1 MKLENEFLLVEIAAQ
16 GAEVTRIFNKKDET
30 DVLWEGNPVFWCRH
44 SPLLFPY
51 VGKTYQNKLWIDG
64 KQYDTEK
71 HGFARTSLFD
81 CVAESE
87 NSVTYMLK
95 DSEETKKM
103 FPYAFEL
110 YVTYTLEENRLNVKW
125 EVRNPADKTRY
136 FCIGGH
142 PAIRFAK
149 PEEKKTDYV
158 LKFPGKKTLEY
169 IGVIESEA
177 AADPDTIYK
186 MELENECYPLTEELL
201 ANDALIF
208 DHEQFDEVWVCHKD
222 GRPYVG
228 MKYQGIPSM
237 GIWSMPN
244 APFVC
249 LEPWMGRCDNVGFNK
264 DISEKPFINHVDAG
278 ETFVNG
284 YELIVA
290 VNHKG

>member
-51 VGKTYQNKLWIDG
+51 VGKIYQNKLWIDG

-125 EVRNPADKTRY
+125 EVKNPSDETIY
-136 FCIGGH
+136 FTIGAH
-142 PAIRFAK
+142 PAFRFAK
-149 PEEKKTDYV
+149 NEEGKTDYI
-158 LKFPGKKTLEY
+158 LKFPGKDELKYCLINMKEM
-169 IGVIESEA
+169 A
-177 AADPDTIYK
+177 PDPE
-186 MELENECYPLTEELL
+186 ELHEMKLNEETYPLTEELFE
-201 ANDALIF
+201 NDALIF
-208 DHEQFDEVWVCHKD
+208 DNTQIEEAWICHKD
-222 GRPYVG
+222 GTPYVG
-228 MKYQGIPSM
+228 VKSEGFPSY
-237 GIWSMPN
+237 GIWSVKD

-249 LEPWMGRCDNVGFNK
+249 LEPWMGRCDNIGFDK
-264 DISEKPFINHVDAG
+264 EISEKPGINKVESG
-278 ETFVNG
+278 ETFEKE
-284 YELIVA
+284 YQIV
-290 VNHKG
+290 VTI

>member
-1 MKLENEFLLVEIAAQ
+1 MGRKS
-16 GAEVTRIFNKKDET
+16 
-30 DVLWEGNPVFWCRH
+30 VFWCRH

-125 EVRNPADKTRY
+125 EVKNPADKTMY

-222 GRPYVG
+222 GSPYVG
-228 MKYQGIPSM
+228 MKYQASRVWESGLCRMPRSYA
-237 GIWSMPN
+237 WSHGWDG
-244 APFVC
+244 VITLVLTRISQRTIYQSC
-249 LEPWMGRCDNVGFNK
+249 RCGRDFCEW
-264 DISEKPFINHVDAG
+264 I
-278 ETFVNG
+278 
-284 YELIVA
+284 
-290 VNHKG
+290 

>member
-125 EVRNPADKTRY
+125 EVKNPSDETIY
-136 FCIGGH
+136 FTIGAH
-142 PAIRFAK
+142 PAFRFAK
-149 PEEKKTDYV
+149 NEEGKTD
-158 LKFPGKKTLEY
+158 
-169 IGVIESEA
+169 
-177 AADPDTIYK
+177 
-186 MELENECYPLTEELL
+186 
-201 ANDALIF
+201 
-208 DHEQFDEVWVCHKD
+208 
-222 GRPYVG
+222 
-228 MKYQGIPSM
+228 
-237 GIWSMPN
+237 
-244 APFVC
+244 
-249 LEPWMGRCDNVGFNK
+249 
-264 DISEKPFINHVDAG
+264 
-278 ETFVNG
+278 
-284 YELIVA
+284 
-290 VNHKG
+290 

>member
-125 EVRNPADKTRY
+125 EVKNPADKTMY

-186 MELENECYPLTEELL
+186 
-201 ANDALIF
+201 
-208 DHEQFDEVWVCHKD
+208 
-222 GRPYVG
+222 
-228 MKYQGIPSM
+228 
-237 GIWSMPN
+237 
-244 APFVC
+244 
-249 LEPWMGRCDNVGFNK
+249 NV
-264 DISEKPFINHVDAG
+264 IR
-278 ETFVNG
+278 
-284 YELIVA
+284 
-290 VNHKG
+290 

>member
-110 YVTYTLEENRLNVKW
+110 YVTYTLEENRLH
-125 EVRNPADKTRY
+125 RGTSGDP
-136 FCIGGH
+136 FCETG
-142 PAIRFAK
+142 REEDRLC
-149 PEEKKTDYV
+149 PEI
-158 LKFPGKKTLEY
+158 PGKE
-169 IGVIESEA
+169 
-177 AADPDTIYK
+177 
-186 MELENECYPLTEELL
+186 
-201 ANDALIF
+201 
-208 DHEQFDEVWVCHKD
+208 
-222 GRPYVG
+222 
-228 MKYQGIPSM
+228 
-237 GIWSMPN
+237 
-244 APFVC
+244 
-249 LEPWMGRCDNVGFNK
+249 
-264 DISEKPFINHVDAG
+264 DAG
-278 ETFVNG
+278 VHRG
-284 YELIVA
+284 DRI
-290 VNHKG
+290 